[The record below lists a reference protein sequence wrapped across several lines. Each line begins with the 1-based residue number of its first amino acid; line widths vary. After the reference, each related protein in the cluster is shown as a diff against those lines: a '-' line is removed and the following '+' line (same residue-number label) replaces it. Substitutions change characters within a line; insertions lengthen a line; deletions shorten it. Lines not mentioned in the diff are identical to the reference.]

1 MDEKLYNIKNNDLT
15 YGRGYVYSLQYHI
28 VWCTKYRRKVL
39 KDGVD
44 ADCKALLQSL
54 AEEYR
59 FEIMAMEV
67 MPDHIHLLVN
77 ASPQFVIPDMIKI
90 MKGGI
95 ARTLFL
101 AHPEMKNQLW
111 GGHLWNPSYCAV
123 TVSERSRE
131 MVEQYIE
138 SQKEKE
144 WGGRGRPPRDLERLQ
159 AYHRGLGNEECIRDR
174 LLSHARSGKEA
185 RYGDESNVFAEDR
198 TLQSHLYGDCRSI
211 PSCRQLLY
219 YCMHEG
225 VGGHRCT
232 DPVQGEDELP

>member
-1 MDEKLYNIKNNDLT
+1 MKEQFYSVNNTGLT

-39 KDGVD
+39 INGVD
-44 ADCKALLQSL
+44 ADCKSLLYSF

-59 FEIMAMEV
+59 FEILAMEV
-67 MPDHIHLLVN
+67 MPDHIHLLLN
-77 ASPQFVIPDMIKI
+77 TSPQFCIPDMIKI

-95 ARTLFL
+95 ARKLFL
-101 AHPEMKNQLW
+101 MHPDMKKQLW

-144 WGGRGRPPRDLERLQ
+144 WGGIGRPPRDLERLQ
-159 AYHRGLGNEECIRDR
+159 AYHR
-174 LLSHARSGKEA
+174 
-185 RYGDESNVFAEDR
+185 
-198 TLQSHLYGDCRSI
+198 
-211 PSCRQLLY
+211 
-219 YCMHEG
+219 
-225 VGGHRCT
+225 
-232 DPVQGEDELP
+232 ELTEKDKG